1 MPLNEDI
8 QAALKTAML
17 AKDSVAR
24 DTLRMLKSELGAE
37 EARQG
42 RKLTEPEEVQILKRA
57 VKSRRDSIASYR
69 EGGREEAAQQEEL
82 EIKVIE
88 NFLPKQLDEEQT
100 TAALKALIE
109 ELGLEGKK
117 DMGRLMKELM
127 ARHPGQVDGKLASGL
142 AARVLS

>member
-1 MPLNEDI
+1 MPLNDDI

-17 AKDSVAR
+17 AKDAIAR

-57 VKSRRDSIASYR
+57 VKSRRDSITSYR
-69 EGGREEAAQQEEL
+69 EGGREDAAEQEEL

-88 NFLPKQLDEEQT
+88 NFLPKQER
-100 TAALKALIE
+100 IF
-109 ELGLEGKK
+109 
-117 DMGRLMKELM
+117 
-127 ARHPGQVDGKLASGL
+127 
-142 AARVLS
+142 